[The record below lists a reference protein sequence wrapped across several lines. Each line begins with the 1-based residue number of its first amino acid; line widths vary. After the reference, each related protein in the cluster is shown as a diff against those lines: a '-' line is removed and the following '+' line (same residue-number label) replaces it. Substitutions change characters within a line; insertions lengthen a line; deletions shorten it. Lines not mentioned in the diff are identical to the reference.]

1 VQVDLSIEVV
11 AWHARWVDRHPTP
24 DCLADTIEDVIRGQS
39 FILDR

>member
-24 DCLADTIEDVIRGQS
+24 DCLEDVIRGQS